1 MISLHEMRV
10 NDTGNLI
17 VFGHPKQH
25 DKILLKLPA
34 NTQYHNGEPE
44 AIADGLTGRNDDPA
58 NRLRI

>member
-1 MISLHEMRV
+1 MGV
-10 NDTGNLI
+10 NDTGSLI
-17 VFGHPKQH
+17 VFGPPKRH

-44 AIADGLTGRNDDPA
+44 ASADGLTGRNDDPA